1 MKLKKTI
8 PAILLATFISVPANA
23 EPMSKIDWAFQGVAA
38 TTIILDWR
46 QTRNI
51 VDNPNK
57 FYEINPMLSKYP
69 HKDKIDAYFLGSL
82 IGNTVIARLL
92 PNPYRRIWQ
101 IITIGY
107 ESGFIIHNVRLG
119 VKMNF

>member
-23 EPMSKIDWAFQGVAA
+23 EPMSKTDWAFQGVAA

-46 QTRNI
+46 QTRNAI
-51 VDNPNK
+51 DNPK
-57 FYEINPMLSKYP
+57 DFYEKNPMLSEHP
-69 HKDKIDAYFLGSL
+69 SKDRVDAYFLGSL
-82 IGNTVIARLL
+82 IGNTIITRLL

-101 IITIGY
+101 IVTIGV
-107 ESGFIIHNVRLG
+107 EINFVVHNTAIGAKV
-119 VKMNF
+119 NF